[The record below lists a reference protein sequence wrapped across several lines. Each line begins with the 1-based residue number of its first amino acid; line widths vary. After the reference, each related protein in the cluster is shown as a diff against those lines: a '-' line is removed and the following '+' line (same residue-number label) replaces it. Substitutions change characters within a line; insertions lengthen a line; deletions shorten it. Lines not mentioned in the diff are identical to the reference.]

1 MNETVSLVEVLY
13 MLFKHRRVILVCTLV
28 TFAVSALISLVLPK
42 WYEARATVLPPES
55 TSTQSDMAG
64 LLRFAGYQPAFIPT
78 VTSPSE
84 IFSVILESR
93 KVTDAVIDSLNL
105 IERFGFKTRKKAIS
119 KLDKYTEVSVTTEGL
134 VEIRYEDKDR
144 DRSAEV
150 ANAFV
155 DELDRFNRESRITS
169 AKKVREFIEHRTE
182 QVIGELEEAE
192 TELQRFK
199 ESTGAVAISEQTEA
213 SIETAA
219 EIYGRIAELE
229 VSIERFRQYA
239 TDRSPEIVD
248 LKSQIRALERKLG
261 EMGFMT
267 VDTGAVEG
275 SRLFPSFENAPE
287 IEKRLAELMR
297 DVEIKRSVFAVLS
310 GQYEEARIQEM
321 RDTPTVQVLDR
332 ASPPLARSRPRRK
345 VIVAVSTAFAFLLS
359 SFIVFSR
366 QRLHGYDGI
375 DGRRALS
382 EISDMLRDDIRTIA
396 GLLGSGRGKS
406 RG

>member
-1 MNETVSLVEVLY
+1 MKDTVSLIDVVY
-13 MLFKHRRVILVCTLV
+13 MLFKHRRVILACTLL
-28 TFAVSALISLVLPK
+28 TFGVSALVSLVLPK

-55 TSTQSDMAG
+55 TSAQADVSG

-84 IFSVILESR
+84 IYTAILESR

-105 IERFGFKTRKKAIS
+105 LEEFGYTTRKKTIAR
-119 KLDKYTEVSVTTEGL
+119 LEKYKSVTVTAEGL

-144 DRSAEV
+144 VRSADV

-155 DELDRFNRESRITS
+155 DELDMFNRESRITS
-169 AKKVREFIEHRTE
+169 AKRVRRFIEHRIE
-182 QVIGELEEAE
+182 QVTRELETAE

-199 ESTGAVAISEQTEA
+199 EDTGAVAISEQTRA

-219 EIYGRIAELE
+219 DIFGRIAELE
-229 VSIERFRQYA
+229 VGIERLRQYA
-239 TDRSPEIVD
+239 TDRSPEMVD

-261 EMGFMT
+261 EMGFMVGDNDAAT
-267 VDTGAVEG
+267 G
-275 SRLFPSFENAPE
+275 SRLFPSFESAPGL
-287 IEKRLAELMR
+287 EKRLAELMR

-332 ASPPLARSRPRRK
+332 ASPPLGRSRPRRK
-345 VIVAVSTAFAFLLS
+345 VIVAVSTAFAFMLS
-359 SFIVFSR
+359 SFIIFSR
-366 QRLHGYDGI
+366 QRMHGYGEI
-375 DGRRALS
+375 DSQRALS
-382 EISDMLRDDIRTIA
+382 EISDMLRDDIRA
-396 GLLGSGRGKS
+396 GIRLLGSGRGKS
-406 RG
+406 RS